1 MAGYV
6 LDTSAL
12 LAFVQQE
19 PGAEKVL
26 EILGSRVEGEVHEPA
41 PDNAPREVPPVY
53 LPFLSLMECDYRLRR
68 RFGFYEADRS
78 LRMIRAWPVELV
90 ESNERWRREAA
101 RIKAEHSL
109 SLADAWIAA
118 LALLRSARLVHR
130 DPEYDAIAELESV
143 RLPNR

>member
-12 LAFVQQE
+12 LAFIQEE
-19 PGAEKVL
+19 PGGEQVL
-26 EILGSRVEGEVHEPA
+26 EILGSGVRGEVHEP
-41 PDNAPREVPPVY
+41 PPEGSESDRPPVY
-53 LPFLSLMECDYRLRR
+53 LPFMSLMECEYRLRR
-68 RFGFYEADRS
+68 RLGSWESDWL
-78 LRMIRAWPVELV
+78 LRMTRAWPAEVV
-90 ESNERWRREAA
+90 ESSERWRREAA

-118 LALLRSARLVHR
+118 LAILRSARLVHR
-130 DPEYDAIAELESV
+130 DPEYDAIPELESV

>member
-12 LAFVQQE
+12 LAFIQRE
-19 PGAEKVL
+19 PGGEQVL
-26 EILGSRVEGEVHEPA
+26 EILGSRVDGELHEPTA
-41 PDNAPREVPPVY
+41 AEASGEAPPVY
-53 LPFLSLMECDYRLRR
+53 LPFLSLMECDYQLRR
-68 RFGFYEADRS
+68 RFGYYESERL
-78 LRMIRAWPVELV
+78 LRMLRAWPVELV
-90 ESNERWRREAA
+90 ESSERWRREAA

-130 DPEYDAIAELESV
+130 DPDYDAIAELESV
-143 RLPNR
+143 RLPDG